1 MDRAHDRLPGY
12 IANVYQ
18 TTLLPSNTPRVPL
31 FLCVYLGLLVPII
44 CIQIFGAACQL
55 AAFSLPHW
63 SAAADIGVPNLL
75 FVMSGAGG
83 AAKFVMVLFC
93 LSVVA
98 NVAPTIYSCGLSA
111 QVCLP
116 FLVRVPRYFLAI
128 VVTGV
133 YLPVAIVGST
143 HFYTVL
149 ENFLAVLG
157 YWSALYLPPAIIEPL
172 VFRAPV
178 SLKTYAVD
186 IYNKPSKLPIGLGF
200 IAGCCVVSVTERKR
214 QAQTV
219 CGYRGSQRERPPG
232 SPVASAN
239 PGFV

>member
-1 MDRAHDRLPGY
+1 MHTTVYQGY